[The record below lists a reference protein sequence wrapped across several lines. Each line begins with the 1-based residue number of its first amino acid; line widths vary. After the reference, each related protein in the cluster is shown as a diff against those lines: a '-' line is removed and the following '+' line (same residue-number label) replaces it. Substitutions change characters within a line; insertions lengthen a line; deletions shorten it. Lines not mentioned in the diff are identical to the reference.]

1 MGVEQPRLD
10 RQGSVFAR
18 LGMLQLIEEHG
29 SHEHRIDV
37 LPPRFRQNHRSQRFD
52 AVKGVAA
59 QRLQAVEPLGKELGQ
74 LRLRTVNAEAPVEG
88 PELFG
93 AEVDRIRPQAFRG

>member
-1 MGVEQPRLD
+1 MGAEQPRLD

-18 LGMLQLIEEHG
+18 FGMLQLIEEHG
-29 SHEHRIDV
+29 GHEHRIDV
-37 LPPRFRQNHRSQRFD
+37 LPPRFRQNYRSQRFD

-74 LRLRTVNAEAPVEG
+74 LRLRTVNAEASVEG

-93 AEVDRIRPQAFRG
+93 AEVDRIGPQAFRG